1 MNELNNSKYRIY
13 SSKEHELFSDIT
25 NDFVRNNFKN
35 IKMNSL
41 SKRSAL
47 SNNNNITFFNWESRW
62 AVDWNIS
69 VSLLVSVIFGDVMEI
84 VTSDNNR
91 SLHFSWDYYSL
102 QDLSSDRDIRSEWA
116 FFVNVSRFDSLLGS
130 LET

>member
-1 MNELNNSKYRIY
+1 
-13 SSKEHELFSDIT
+13 
-25 NDFVRNNFKN
+25 
-35 IKMNSL
+35 
-41 SKRSAL
+41 
-47 SNNNNITFFNWESRW
+47 
-62 AVDWNIS
+62 